1 MKNLLPKIKN
11 TSGFTLVELLV
22 VIAVLGV
29 LAAGVLVAIDPFE
42 QLQRGR
48 DSGRRSAI
56 TELGRGA
63 EKYNTSQTVA
73 LAHDSTTSWMQKL
86 LDNGDIKVIPV
97 NPSPSG
103 YTDCATNN
111 VSDYCFTSSGAQ
123 FMIFARGESKQLRNE
138 APASGGGMCPASDI
152 WIVYSSAL
160 GRTGLLCKSTAPAIG
175 DSLL

>member
-1 MKNLLPKIKN
+1 MKNLLPKLRN

-63 EKYNTSQTVA
+63 EKYNTTQTTA
-73 LAHDSTTSWMQKL
+73 LTHEVNNSWMDKL
-86 LDNGDIKVIPV
+86 LNNGDIKVKPV
-97 NPSPSG
+97 NPNPSG
-103 YTDCATNN
+103 YTACTTNN
-111 VSDYCFTSSGAQ
+111 EEGYCFTSTNGQ
-123 FMIFARGESKQLRNE
+123 FIVFARGESKQLRNE

-152 WIVYSSAL
+152 WIVYNSTV
-160 GRTGLLCKSTAPAIG
+160 GRTGLLCKGTPTIADPI
-175 DSLL
+175 L